1 MKKSIAV
8 IGLGRFGQS
17 IVKTLK
23 DSKFEVLA
31 IDNNKDRVAETSK
44 FVQNCIICDST
55 KIEHLQDAGVQN
67 VSHAVICI
75 GKNVQA
81 SILTLINLKEIG
93 VEKITVRV
101 DGDEYIKVMQSL
113 GATEVV
119 YPEKDF
125 GVDFAKRIS
134 IKDSN
139 IENYFELN
147 NGYVQVEFKINEN
160 FTPIKICE
168 LKPISKFEVI
178 VNLINRD
185 GQILLPDGETEIQPG
200 DTIYAVGKHAKVV
213 KFDDYLNS

>member
-8 IGLGRFGQS
+8 IGLGRFGQA
-17 IVKTLK
+17 IVRTLK
-23 DSKFEVLA
+23 DSKCEVLA
-31 IDNNKDRVAETSK
+31 IDNNKDRVTETSK
-44 FVQNCIICDST
+44 YVQNCIICDST
-55 KIEHLQDAGVQN
+55 KIEHLEDSGIRN
-67 VSHAVICI
+67 VTHAVICI
-75 GKNVQA
+75 GKNIQ
-81 SILTLINLKEIG
+81 SSLLTLINLKELG

-113 GATEVV
+113 GANEII

-139 IENYFELN
+139 IENYFELS

-160 FTPIKICE
+160 FTPIKIKE

-178 VNLINRD
+178 VNLIDRE
-185 GQILLPDGETEIQPG
+185 GQSILPDGETEIQPG
-200 DTIYAVGKHAKVV
+200 DTIYAVGKHAKVI
-213 KFDDYLNS
+213 KFDDYLNG

>member
-8 IGLGRFGQS
+8 IGLGRFGQA
-17 IVKTLK
+17 IVRTLK
-23 DSKFEVLA
+23 DSKCEVLA
-31 IDNNKDRVAETSK
+31 IDANQNRVAEAGK
-44 FVQNCIICDST
+44 LVPHCVICDST

-81 SILTLINLKEIG
+81 SILTLINLKELGI
-93 VEKITVRV
+93 EKITVRV
-101 DGDEYIKVMQSL
+101 DADEYVRVMQSL

-139 IENYFELN
+139 IDNYFELS
-147 NGYVQVEFKINEN
+147 NGYVQVEFKVNEN
-160 FTPIKICE
+160 FTPIKISE
-168 LKPISKFEVI
+168 LKPLSRFEVI
-178 VNLINRD
+178 VNLIHRN
-185 GQILLPDGETEIQPG
+185 GQILLPDGETEIQPN

-213 KFDDYLNS
+213 KFDDYLNG